1 MKRLEAMNAKKQ
13 AAMIESMTNAVN
25 VLAELRTV
33 FFPVQQKIYST
44 KNVPNLIFSVKRE
57 KCARKP

>member
-1 MKRLEAMNAKKQ
+1 MKRLEEINAKKQ

-33 FFPVQQKIYST
+33 FYLAQY
-44 KNVPNLIFSVKRE
+44 
-57 KCARKP
+57 